1 MAEGGKH
8 ISSEVNIP
16 VEMANNRVLSF
27 ISEIERDLEDM
38 RHKTFK
44 DYEDHRGLSNSGLG
58 ASRFLIGSSEKV
70 DSVDRS
76 DCNKLGSFE
85 LYSREGDKHK
95 SSTPNEN
102 LRSGF
107 SVKRDSSRDS
117 NVKFNLEHGY
127 STDCSD
133 SNNPRPRIR
142 QGRESEETLP
152 NRREGLHAYNLP
164 SREEASRDTVG
175 MYNRLYNPPT
185 TATPRPISRLSIGT
199 RPISR
204 REKEPEKFDGKS
216 TDYKDYMVHFEQTA
230 TWNGWSDDEKAQQL
244 TMSLRGSAQKILG
257 DLKAEQLKNY
267 EELKKILCQRFNP
280 KERVAAYRCEFRTR
294 IRRQNESLQD
304 YGYALR
310 RLVCLAYP
318 DSDFNYVL
326 EELAI
331 NQFTNGLGNFEMQKQ
346 VQFSH
351 PKTIESAIAYA
362 VEYEA
367 FVGTQADI
375 RKPKDKEAEFN
386 IKYPVQAVKKQDID
400 KPKPEECKTQTN
412 ASEEALI
419 KVLDYFKE
427 ISQKL
432 TQMSLP
438 RNQERHNFRTPIRC
452 YNCGELGHIAVRSR
466 FLYDHSEFVP
476 IYQI

>member
-1 MAEGGKH
+1 MAEGGKN
-8 ISSEVNIP
+8 ISSEDYIP
-16 VEMANNRVLSF
+16 VEMANNRVMSF
-27 ISEIERDLEDM
+27 ISDIERDLEDM

-44 DYEDHRGLSNSGLG
+44 DYEDHRGLSNPGHG

-133 SNNPRPRIR
+133 SNNPRPRMR
-142 QGRESEETLP
+142 PGRESKETLP
-152 NRREGLHAYNLP
+152 NSREGLHAYNLP

-204 REKEPEKFDGKS
+204 REKEPEKFDGIQPTTKIIWYTLS
-216 TDYKDYMVHFEQTA
+216 KRQHGMV
-230 TWNGWSDDEKAQQL
+230 
-244 TMSLRGSAQKILG
+244 
-257 DLKAEQLKNY
+257 AEQLKNY
-267 EELKKILCQRFNP
+267 EELKKIICQRFNP

-362 VEYEA
+362 DEYEA

-432 TQMSLP
+432 TQMSLS

-452 YNCGELGHIAVRSR
+452 YNGGELGHIAVRCR
-466 FLYDHSEFVP
+466 QPPKVKKDVNENNGDLNK
-476 IYQI
+476 